1 MGVIEKAVNWAVAI
15 AADQSH
21 GYSQVDRWGPDY
33 DCSSFVISAFEQAG
47 VAVREAGA
55 SYTGNMYGAF
65 LSCGFQDVSGQVDLN
80 SGYSIQ
86 AGDVLLNKAAHTC
99 IAIGGGRVANCR
111 TDEGHPQSGDQGQ
124 EIRVQSFWPYPW
136 DCCLRYMGN
145 ESTVASSEPATP
157 AEPRTTLKKGMSG
170 ADVKDL
176 QERLNLVGCLCGKAD
191 GDYGNLTFRAVA
203 EFQEKHGIP
212 VTGVADPE
220 TIRALKDM
228 PAAKVELRLPN
239 LYAGSRNDAV
249 EFLQAALNL
258 VNFNCGTADGIF
270 GAKTAAAVNRFKDSA
285 GVQAYDQKP
294 DGSVDADTW
303 EALLN
308 ELMKGVRK

>member
-1 MGVIEKAVNWAVAI
+1 MGVIESAVAWAI
-15 AADQSH
+15 ETANDQSH
-21 GYSQVDRWGPDY
+21 GYSQADRWGPDY
-33 DCSSFVISAFEQAG
+33 DCSSYVISAWEQAG
-47 VAVREAGA
+47 VPVREAGA
-55 SYTGNMYGAF
+55 SFTGNMYNAF
-65 LSCGFQDVSGQVDLN
+65 LACGFQDVSGQVNLN
-80 SGYSIQ
+80 SGYGIQ
-86 AGDVLLNKAAHTC
+86 AGDVLLNRAAHTC
-99 IAIGGGRVANCR
+99 LAIGGGRVANCR
-111 TDEGHPQSGDQGQ
+111 TDEGHPQTGDQGQ

-136 DCCLRYMGN
+136 DCCLRYMGS
-145 ESTVASSEPATP
+145 ESAGVPSEPATP

-170 ADVKDL
+170 EDVKEL
-176 QERLNLVGCLCGKAD
+176 QERLNLVGCLCGTAD
-191 GDYGNLTFRAVA
+191 GIYGNLTFRAVA

-220 TIRALKDM
+220 TIRALKDT

-258 VNFNCGTADGIF
+258 LNFNCGTADGVF

-285 GVQAYDQKP
+285 GVQAYDKQP
-294 DGSVDADTW
+294 DGSVDTETW